1 MGKCKHGAQE
11 GGGAWGW
18 GLAFGQGSSIGSTQR
33 CEGSSLAGS
42 PWQWGARG
50 SLTLLSPLQV
60 EPPELPEDLL
70 LWIAYNKASSRLLRA
85 ESGVDAAKNQ

>member
-1 MGKCKHGAQE
+1 MD
-11 GGGAWGW
+11 
-18 GLAFGQGSSIGSTQR
+18 SSA
-33 CEGSSLAGS
+33 EVS
-42 PWQWGARG
+42 PWPWAARG

-85 ESGVDAAKNQ
+85 ESGVDAVKNQ

>member
-1 MGKCKHGAQE
+1 MRARVGKCKHWAQE

-18 GLAFGQGSSIGSTQR
+18 GLAFGQGS
-33 CEGSSLAGS
+33 SSLAGS

-60 EPPELPEDLL
+60 EPPDLPEDLL